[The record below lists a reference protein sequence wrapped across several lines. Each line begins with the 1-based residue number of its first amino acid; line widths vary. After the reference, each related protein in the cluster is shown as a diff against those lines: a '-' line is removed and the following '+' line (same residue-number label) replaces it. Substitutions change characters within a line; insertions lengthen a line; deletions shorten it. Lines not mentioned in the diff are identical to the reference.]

1 MVFASFQHHT
11 IRYISEYFFF
21 CAQQRPQLACT
32 FRHVLRNLASHGYL
46 TVATSC
52 VLIRSQEA
60 LAFLPSPSLSLSS
73 VTTDSLGFSL
83 TLIVE
88 QACMRAQ
95 LNDMGG

>member
-11 IRYISEYFFF
+11 IRYISEYIFFF

-60 LAFLPSPSLSLSS
+60 LAFLPSLPLARFHQSP
-73 VTTDSLGFSL
+73 LGFSL

-88 QACMRAQ
+88 QACARAQ
-95 LNDMGG
+95 LNDMGA